1 MSDESEGPPA
11 PPVLDRKISTFS
23 ETDSGVEV
31 DNEAEES
38 VDNSLE
44 KRVIKPDLDI
54 ISKLCNFDEEE
65 EEQDMTESENEND
78 SSDEE
83 SSSCEQSSRLSLT
96 LVELRHILSAL
107 VKQHTEV
114 TFFCPQFSIWELSV
128 ITCDILIAFSDPPSS
143 NIA

>member
-65 EEQDMTESENEND
+65 G
-78 SSDEE
+78 
-83 SSSCEQSSRLSLT
+83 
-96 LVELRHILSAL
+96 
-107 VKQHTEV
+107 
-114 TFFCPQFSIWELSV
+114 
-128 ITCDILIAFSDPPSS
+128 
-143 NIA
+143 

>member
-1 MSDESEGPPA
+1 MSGETEGPPA

-31 DNEAEES
+31 DNDTEEP
-38 VDNSLE
+38 VETSLE

-65 EEQDMTESENEND
+65 EEEEQDMTESEND

-83 SSSCEQSSRLSLT
+83 SSSSERSSRVRLT
-96 LVELRHILSAL
+96 LLELSHILSAL

-114 TFFCPQFSIWELSV
+114 TARTHDSVLCSHFSIWELSV
-128 ITCDILIAFSDPPSS
+128 SDTRTDTGRMC
-143 NIA
+143 